1 VPLLIRSTIPNISID
16 CLALELTHRYFFEGG
31 MGDVSK
37 SDLNTNSARSPVSTL
52 SDLPK
57 SQLFCACSME
67 TGWGIQVDKGHT
79 ANIMQVDF

>member
-1 VPLLIRSTIPNISID
+1 
-16 CLALELTHRYFFEGG
+16 